1 MDNLN
6 TRDSALNLL
15 KKFINNGLSNYSSD
29 RNYDYGPQNRTNT
42 SNLSPFIKR
51 RIIHEAEVIKECLNY
66 FKYSKIEKFIQE
78 VFWRTYWKGWLEGR
92 PKVWD
97 NYKKDIKSLKES
109 HSSGI
114 KKKIYLSAIEGTTGI
129 DCYDFWVKELIDYGY
144 LHNHSRMWMSSI
156 WVHTL
161 NLPWQ
166 LGADFFLNNL
176 LDADPASNTLS
187 WRWVTGIHTRGKSY
201 LASEQNINKYTQNR
215 FIKKKNLSKK
225 SVIPNFEDFIF
236 EKKRFTEN
244 LKFSKED
251 ILLINS
257 NYLNYSLESIEFCK
271 NFKVCLLENSSNNE
285 SNRIVK
291 KFSKKSVEDY
301 LLQLKKKSVHVETF
315 ENEKDFLKFLFKNKV
330 KNVYSFYSGI
340 GRQHDI
346 LIKLAKNNNLKLYF
360 KYDQFDKL
368 CWPYAS
374 SGFFKFKKE
383 IPRFIGNI

>member
-1 MDNLN
+1 MDDLN

-51 RIIHEAEVIKECLNY
+51 RIIHEAEVIKECLKY

-92 PKVWD
+92 PKVWE

-109 HSSGI
+109 HSFGI

-129 DCYDFWVKELIDYGY
+129 DCYDFWVNELIDYGY

-215 FIKKKNLSKK
+215 FIKKKK
-225 SVIPNFEDFIF
+225 
-236 EKKRFTEN
+236 T
-244 LKFSKED
+244 
-251 ILLINS
+251 
-257 NYLNYSLESIEFCK
+257 
-271 NFKVCLLENSSNNE
+271 
-285 SNRIVK
+285 
-291 KFSKKSVEDY
+291 
-301 LLQLKKKSVHVETF
+301 
-315 ENEKDFLKFLFKNKV
+315 
-330 KNVYSFYSGI
+330 
-340 GRQHDI
+340 
-346 LIKLAKNNNLKLYF
+346 
-360 KYDQFDKL
+360 
-368 CWPYAS
+368 
-374 SGFFKFKKE
+374 
-383 IPRFIGNI
+383 

>member
-1 MDNLN
+1 MDLN

-51 RIIHEAEVIKECLNY
+51 RVIHEAEVIKECLNY

-92 PKVWD
+92 PKVWE
-97 NYKKDIKSLKES
+97 NYKKDIKGLKES
-109 HSSGI
+109 HSFGI

-244 LKFSKED
+244 LEFSKED

-285 SNRIVK
+285 SNKIVK

-301 LLQLKKKSVHVETF
+301 LLQLKKKSVRVETF
-315 ENEKDFLKFLFKNKV
+315 ENEKDFLKFLFINKV
-330 KNVYSFYSGI
+330 KNVYSFYPGI
-340 GRQHDI
+340 GRQLDI
-346 LIKLAKNNNLKLYF
+346 LTKLAKNNNLKLYF

-383 IPRFIGNI
+383 IPRFIENI

>member
-1 MDNLN
+1 MDFN

-51 RIIHEAEVIKECLNY
+51 RIIHETEVIKECLNY

-92 PKVWD
+92 PKVWE

-109 HSSGI
+109 HSFGI

-187 WRWVTGIHTRGKSY
+187 WRWVTGIHTRGKNY

-244 LKFSKED
+244 LEFSKED

-285 SNRIVK
+285 SNKIVK
-291 KFSKKSVEDY
+291 TFSKKSVEDY
-301 LLQLKKKSVHVETF
+301 LLQLKKK
-315 ENEKDFLKFLFKNKV
+315 
-330 KNVYSFYSGI
+330 VYM
-340 GRQHDI
+340 
-346 LIKLAKNNNLKLYF
+346 
-360 KYDQFDKL
+360 
-368 CWPYAS
+368 
-374 SGFFKFKKE
+374 
-383 IPRFIGNI
+383 

>member
-1 MDNLN
+1 MDLN

-15 KKFINNGLSNYSSD
+15 KKFINNGLSNYSSN
-29 RNYDYGPQNRTNT
+29 RNYDYGPQNRDNT

-51 RIIHEAEVIKECLNY
+51 RIIHEAEVIKQCLNY

-92 PKVWD
+92 PKVWE

-109 HSSGI
+109 HSFGI

-225 SVIPNFEDFIF
+225 SVILNFEDFIF

-301 LLQLKKKSVHVETF
+301 LLQLKKKSVRVETF
-315 ENEKDFLKFLFKNKV
+315 KNEKDFLKFLFINKDKNI
-330 KNVYSFYSGI
+330 YSFYPGI
-340 GRQHDI
+340 GRQLDI
-346 LIKLAKNNNLKLYF
+346 LTKLAKNNNLKLYF

-383 IPRFIGNI
+383 IPRFIENI

>member
-1 MDNLN
+1 
-6 TRDSALNLL
+6 
-15 KKFINNGLSNYSSD
+15 
-29 RNYDYGPQNRTNT
+29 
-42 SNLSPFIKR
+42 
-51 RIIHEAEVIKECLNY
+51 
-66 FKYSKIEKFIQE
+66 
-78 VFWRTYWKGWLEGR
+78 
-92 PKVWD
+92 
-97 NYKKDIKSLKES
+97 
-109 HSSGI
+109 
-114 KKKIYLSAIEGTTGI
+114 
-129 DCYDFWVKELIDYGY
+129 
-144 LHNHSRMWMSSI
+144 MWMSSI

-244 LKFSKED
+244 REFSKED

-291 KFSKKSVEDY
+291 KFSKKSLEDY
-301 LLQLKKKSVHVETF
+301 LLQLKKKCAC
-315 ENEKDFLKFLFKNKV
+315 
-330 KNVYSFYSGI
+330 
-340 GRQHDI
+340 R
-346 LIKLAKNNNLKLYF
+346 NL
-360 KYDQFDKL
+360 
-368 CWPYAS
+368 
-374 SGFFKFKKE
+374 
-383 IPRFIGNI
+383 